1 MYSIFSLN
9 LMRSLDVFVLYVCV
23 LRQIAISIPLVSDR
37 QDLSVL
43 QSEYAEEDT
52 IYQLKIKVMTKSSS
66 VHFVTICNNIYT
78 LFDSSLLLFSCY
90 FFVLV

>member
-1 MYSIFSLN
+1 MHSMLC
-9 LMRSLDVFVLYVCV
+9 CV

-52 IYQLKIKVMTKSSS
+52 IYQLKIKVKTNLSCTFSYMS
-66 VHFVTICNNIYT
+66 NNI
-78 LFDSSLLLFSCY
+78 
-90 FFVLV
+90 

>member
-1 MYSIFSLN
+1 MC
-9 LMRSLDVFVLYVCV
+9 VCV

-52 IYQLKIKVMTKSSS
+52 IYQLKIKVKTKPCL
-66 VHFVTICNNIYT
+66 HFVIICNNI
-78 LFDSSLLLFSCY
+78 
-90 FFVLV
+90 